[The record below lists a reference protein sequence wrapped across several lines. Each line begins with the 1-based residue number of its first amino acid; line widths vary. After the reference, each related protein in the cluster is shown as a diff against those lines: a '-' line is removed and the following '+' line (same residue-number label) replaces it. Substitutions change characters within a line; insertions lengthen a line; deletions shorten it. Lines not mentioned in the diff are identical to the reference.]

1 MIRVSYILWLA
12 FFMAL
17 IIALFQVKYTVQ
29 QVAERRDA
37 TIRQIGETKERV
49 RKLHLEWEH
58 LNQPRRLAELSKDFL
73 PEFAEGESGAIAPVA
88 QIPVRPENLRPVAYL
103 TIEEPE
109 EGFLSHTL
117 RDGDDL
123 RDIGSLRPIHAPD
136 LLQAI
141 IAQQASTLS
150 VEN

>member
-29 QVAERRDA
+29 QVGERRDA
-37 TIRQIGETKERV
+37 TIRQIDETKERV
-49 RKLHLEWEH
+49 RKLQLEWEQ
-58 LNQPRRLAELSKDFL
+58 LNQPLRLTKLSQDFL
-73 PEFAEGESGAIAPVA
+73 PGFQEGEAGSIGPVD

-103 TIEEPE
+103 TIEEPQQAFSAEAFLGE
-109 EGFLSHTL
+109 ET
-117 RDGDDL
+117 L

-136 LLQAI
+136 MLKAV
-141 IAQQASTLS
+141 IAQNRNTLTP
-150 VEN
+150 E

>member
-29 QVAERRDA
+29 QAAEQRNA
-37 TIRQIGETKERV
+37 TIQQIDETKERV
-49 RKLHLEWEH
+49 RKLHLEWEQ
-58 LNQPRRLAELSKDFL
+58 LNQPRRLTELSKDFL
-73 PEFAEGESGAIAPVA
+73 PEFMEGQSGSIAPA
-88 QIPVRPENLRPVAYL
+88 EQLPVRPENLRPVAYL

-109 EGFLSHTL
+109 QGFSQQMLREGENL
-117 RDGDDL
+117 REV
-123 RDIGSLRPIHAPD
+123 GSMRPIHAPD

-141 IAQQASTLS
+141 IGQHASSYS
-150 VEN
+150 VE

>member
-29 QVAERRDA
+29 QVAERRNA
-37 TIRQIGETKERV
+37 TIQQIDETKERV
-49 RKLHLEWEH
+49 RKLHLEWEQ
-58 LNQPRRLAELSKDFL
+58 LNQPRRLTELSKDFL
-73 PEFAEGESGAIAPVA
+73 PEFTEGNSGSIAPA
-88 QIPVRPENLRPVAYL
+88 EQLPVRPENLRPVAYL

-109 EGFLSHTL
+109 QGFSQQMLIEGENL
-117 RDGDDL
+117 REV
-123 RDIGSLRPIHAPD
+123 GSMRPIHAPD

-141 IAQQASTLS
+141 IGQHASTFK
-150 VEN
+150 VE

>member
-29 QVAERRDA
+29 QVGERRDA
-37 TIRQIGETKERV
+37 SIRQIDETKERV
-49 RKLHLEWEH
+49 RKLRLEWEQ
-58 LNQPRRLAELSKDFL
+58 LNQPRRLSELANDFL
-73 PEFAEGESGAIAPVA
+73 PDFSEGEAGAISPVETL
-88 QIPVRPENLRPVAYL
+88 PVRPDDLRPVAYL

-109 EGFLSHTL
+109 RGLLALTIDEA
-117 RDGDDL
+117 GDQ

-136 LLQAI
+136 MMKALILQN
-141 IAQQASTLS
+141 QSPFS
-150 VEN
+150 SE

>member
-29 QVAERRDA
+29 QVAERRNA
-37 TIRQIGETKERV
+37 TIQQIDETKERV
-49 RKLHLEWEH
+49 RKLHLEWEQ
-58 LNQPRRLAELSKDFL
+58 LNQPRRLTKLSNDFL
-73 PEFAEGESGAIAPVA
+73 PEFTEGESGSIAPA
-88 QIPVRPENLRPVAYL
+88 EQLPVRPENLRPVAYL

-109 EGFLSHTL
+109 QGFSQQMMIDGENL
-117 RDGDDL
+117 REV
-123 RDIGSLRPIHAPD
+123 GSMRPIHAPD

-141 IAQQASTLS
+141 IGQHASSYT
-150 VEN
+150 VE